1 MTFYTITQTQTTDAI
16 ADAIVGREAEIF
28 SYDMNITNYEIMLEA
43 LPTDAWPEN
52 LTQYQRT
59 SLDQVPDDLAVMVSD
74 YQYRDR
80 IRVLLKTE
88 RLERGKAHRIYQAL
102 LSRIPEQDRASVI
115 TAAQT
120 RLNPVSTEE

>member
-1 MTFYTITQTQTTDAI
+1 MTFYTITQTQTTNAI

-52 LTQYQRT
+52 VAHYQRT
-59 SLDQVPDDLAVMVSD
+59 SLDQVPDDLSVMVSE

-88 RLERGKAHRIYQAL
+88 KLERGKAHRIYQAL
-102 LSRIPEQDRASVI
+102 LSRIPEQDRAAVI
-115 TAAQT
+115 AAAYT
-120 RLNPVSTEE
+120 RLNPVDTE